1 MYNAVFNVINVTSMP
16 FDVVLFIPFR
26 HYGYIVTGFLFGK
39 SLYTICRYGCGRA
52 EIVAYDKNIHV
63 IVVSLIS
70 VSGISGIGYVVFV
83 YSDP

>member
-1 MYNAVFNVINVTSMP
+1 MNVTSVP

-26 HYGYIVTGFLFGK
+26 HYGYIVTGFFQVFGK

-63 IVVSLIS
+63 IVVYLIS